1 MYRALTAELQ
11 IHQSPKK
18 NVSSWDQGTEFF
30 GFWKLSEFVN
40 SQAKTH
46 HCFSI
51 VVFSGHVDYTS
62 HGCMTVNLFGAYNI
76 YNITFGNCNKDNSID
91 CHGLLPLSGNKNL
104 KINKKHASRWKKTN
118 CIYIYISSIY
128 RQQFE
133 NFPVPRWTTWRLY
146 PVYRSLYLPIFRS
159 QFGCM
164 GFSEKKKTVIPAPS
178 LNHLRM
184 IQDWLPSRS
193 IGSPLKWTI
202 FSVFWGITVLD

>member
-104 KINKKHASRWKKTN
+104 KINKKNTLPDGKKPTVY
-118 CIYIYISSIY
+118 IYIYHLYTGNNLRTFQYHVGLHGGYTRYTVRYTSQS
-128 RQQFE
+128 FGP
-133 NFPVPRWTTWRLY
+133 NLDAWDFP
-146 PVYRSLYLPIFRS
+146 
-159 QFGCM
+159 
-164 GFSEKKKTVIPAPS
+164 KKKKQS
-178 LNHLRM
+178 SQLLH
-184 IQDWLPSRS
+184 
-193 IGSPLKWTI
+193 WTI
-202 FSVFWGITVLD
+202 WEWFKIDYHRDLLVLHSNEPFLVSSGG

>member
-104 KINKKHASRWKKTN
+104 KINKKTRFPMEKN
-118 CIYIYISSIY
+118 QLYIYIYIIYIQATIWELSSTTLDYMEAIPGIPFVIPPNLSVPIWMHGIF
-128 RQQFE
+128 RKKKNSHPSSFTEPFE
-133 NFPVPRWTTWRLY
+133 NDSRLTTIEIYW
-146 PVYRSLYLPIFRS
+146 
-159 QFGCM
+159 
-164 GFSEKKKTVIPAPS
+164 FSTQM
-178 LNHLRM
+178 NH
-184 IQDWLPSRS
+184 
-193 IGSPLKWTI
+193 
-202 FSVFWGITVLD
+202 F